1 MNKTDFCNK
10 TQTIL
15 EDLRKDQGMTLEE
28 MALTIGLSK
37 KTLIQIEKQRS
48 KLKWAEA
55 VTFVSIFNEH
65 NLVKSI
71 FGDEVTEIIQAI
83 AIQKP
88 PRRQLKT
95 MGGESWW
102 NTMLEREGFRI
113 QQHKIS
119 KHLRILD
126 NEDYRVY
133 FTYSKSD
140 AIAQFKKYFG
150 EDSE

>member
-1 MNKTDFCNK
+1 M
-10 TQTIL
+10 
-15 EDLRKDQGMTLEE
+15 EE
-28 MALTIGLSK
+28 AGINDGD
-37 KTLIQIEKQRS
+37 IIC
-48 KLKWAEA
+48 
-55 VTFVSIFNEH
+55 IFNEH

-140 AIAQFKKYFG
+140 AMAQFKKYFG
-150 EDSE
+150 EDSEDGFSYVWWLCSKTSFHYLKSFPFKNSIKFKPISVGASKVVKVLSEF